1 MVKATSPSIVRRL
14 PSTVH
19 NLDMEKAVHKQLTVT
34 IAGRPYPLKIKASDE
49 PILRKIVKEVNEK
62 INRFRL
68 AYPKRDMQDCIAMA
82 TLAYAVDLHKA
93 RQGTTANTTTTAQ
106 AKTTASAPESS
117 PEVEKKIAQLDKL
130 LDNLL

>member
-1 MVKATSPSIVRRL
+1 
-14 PSTVH
+14 
-19 NLDMEKAVHKQLTVT
+19 MENTAHKQLTVT
-34 IAGRPYPLKIKASDE
+34 IAGRPYPLKIKATDE
-49 PILRKIVKEVNEK
+49 PVLRKIVKEVNEK

-93 RQGTTANTTTTAQ
+93 RQGNTTTATTKAAA
-106 AKTTASAPESS
+106 AKPNIS
-117 PEVEKKIAQLDKL
+117 PEVEKKIAQLDEL

>member
-1 MVKATSPSIVRRL
+1 
-14 PSTVH
+14 
-19 NLDMEKAVHKQLTVT
+19 MEKTEHKQLTVT
-34 IAGRPYPLKIKASDE
+34 IAGRPYPLKIKSSDE
-49 PILRKIVKEVNEK
+49 PTLRKIVKEVNEK

-93 RQGTTANTTTTAQ
+93 RQGATTSATVKAA
-106 AKTTASAPESS
+106 AKKAKPAVST
-117 PEVEKKIAQLDKL
+117 EVEKKIAQLDEL

>member
-1 MVKATSPSIVRRL
+1 MVKATPPSIVRRL

-19 NLDMEKAVHKQLTVT
+19 NLDMEKTAHKQLTVT
-34 IAGRPYPLKIKASDE
+34 IAGRPYPLKIKSSDE

-93 RQGTTANTTTTAQ
+93 RQGTTATTTT
-106 AKTTASAPESS
+106 KTAATAPTSS
-117 PEVEKKIAQLDKL
+117 PEVEKKIAQLDAL

>member
-1 MVKATSPSIVRRL
+1 
-14 PSTVH
+14 
-19 NLDMEKAVHKQLTVT
+19 MENTTHKQLTIT

-49 PILRKIVKEVNEK
+49 PVLRKIVKEVNEK

-93 RQGTTANTTTTAQ
+93 RQGTATTNTATAK
-106 AKTTASAPESS
+106 AAAATPTVSTEI
-117 PEVEKKIAQLDKL
+117 ERKIAQLDEL

>member
-1 MVKATSPSIVRRL
+1 
-14 PSTVH
+14 
-19 NLDMEKAVHKQLTVT
+19 MEKAVHKQLTVT

-93 RQGTTANTTTTAQ
+93 RQGTTATTTTAQ
-106 AKTTASAPESS
+106 AKKTASAPASS

>member
-1 MVKATSPSIVRRL
+1 
-14 PSTVH
+14 
-19 NLDMEKAVHKQLTVT
+19 MENTAHKQLTVT
-34 IAGRPYPLKIKASDE
+34 IAGRPYPLKIKATDE
-49 PILRKIVKEVNEK
+49 PVLRKIVKEVNEK

-93 RQGTTANTTTTAQ
+93 RQGSTATITTATTKAAAAQ
-106 AKTTASAPESS
+106 PNLS

>member
-1 MVKATSPSIVRRL
+1 MDNT
-14 PSTVH
+14 
-19 NLDMEKAVHKQLTVT
+19 EYKQLTVT
-34 IAGRPYPLKIKASDE
+34 IAGRPYPLKIKAADE
-49 PILRKIVKEVNEK
+49 PVLRKIVKEVNEK

-93 RQGTTANTTTTAQ
+93 RQNVVTTTKSVSEATN
-106 AKTTASAPESS
+106 SNPEI
-117 PEVEKKIAQLDKL
+117 EQKINQLDNL